1 MQPWPRAAC
10 FDHIMLL
17 DEKGVLLTFE
27 VDIAVKD
34 VVFPITKVDVGLSLQ
49 AIVFVG
55 RETGLHTTHTVGS
68 GLGPGRVISTSFMC
82 TLFQKRIKVVL
93 TNKQK

>member
-1 MQPWPRAAC
+1 
-10 FDHIMLL
+10 MLL

-27 VDIAVKD
+27 VDIAVED

-49 AIVFVG
+49 PIVFVG

-68 GLGPGRVISTSFMC
+68 GLGPGRSQVH
-82 TLFQKRIKVVL
+82 LFCEHFFKME
-93 TNKQK
+93 

>member
-1 MQPWPRAAC
+1 M
-10 FDHIMLL
+10 
-17 DEKGVLLTFE
+17 LLTFE
-27 VDIAVKD
+27 VDIAVED

-68 GLGPGRVISTSFMC
+68 GLSPGRVTSTSFMC
-82 TLFQKRIKVVL
+82 RFFQKGIKVYL
-93 TNKQK
+93 TNK

>member
-10 FDHIMLL
+10 FDQIMLL

-27 VDIAVKD
+27 VDITVKD
-34 VVFPITKVDVGLSLQ
+34 VVFAITKVDVGLSLQ
-49 AIVFVG
+49 PIVFVG

-68 GLGPGRVISTSFMC
+68 GLGPGRSQVH
-82 TLFQKRIKVVL
+82 LFCEHFFKME
-93 TNKQK
+93 

>member
-1 MQPWPRAAC
+1 MQPWHRTAC
-10 FDHIMLL
+10 FYQIILL

-27 VDIAVKD
+27 VDIAVED

-49 AIVFVG
+49 AVVFVG

-68 GLGPGRVISTSFMC
+68 GLGPGRSQAH
-82 TLFQKRIKVVL
+82 LFCEHFFNMDL
-93 TNKQK
+93 ME